1 MVVLLLVLLAQAP
14 DPALVTI
21 ARGEFSGVSDAKE
34 TLVRTAAEWGALWKA
49 HSASQAAAPAVD
61 FSQEAVAAVFLGSR
75 PTGGFRVEIT
85 GARRE
90 VDTLVIEYVERRPDP
105 ADIVTQVVTSP
116 YHIVKIPRHN
126 GTVRFQRQSGAV
138 K

>member
-14 DPALVTI
+14 TPAIVTI
-21 ARGEFSGVSDAKE
+21 ARGEFSGITDLREV
-34 TLVRTAAEWGALWKA
+34 LVRAPAEWNALWKA
-49 HSASQAAAPAVD
+49 HGASQAVPAVD
-61 FSQEAVAAVFLGSR
+61 FSTERVAAVFLGTR

-90 VDTLVIEYVERRPDP
+90 ADMLVIEYVERRPDP
-105 ADIVTQVVTSP
+105 ADILTQVVTSP
-116 YHIVKIPRHN
+116 FHIVKIPRHN